1 VRHYGINAGVFQAVG
16 GGPILA
22 AAKEKRDMIHF
33 LELLAGTVWLRP
45 YVFIFLGTYL
55 VIATRHLGAGR
66 AVAFVVLGYCI
77 SWTAEFCSINFGFPF
92 GEYLYIPAT
101 VNRELWVAG
110 VPFMD
115 SLSYVFLAYASFSLA
130 LVALTPGAW
139 ERGGFFLK
147 GEAAMQGSWR
157 PWVLGA
163 VLMVS
168 LDIVID
174 PLALRGYRWFLGQI
188 YGYPEGGAYFGIT
201 LSNFGGWFLVGLVL
215 IGVLQ
220 FLITRTP
227 SSPWWDWGK
236 RSFPSQALLGPGFYL
251 GILSFNLVM
260 TFLIGEICL
269 GWVGVFIYVPFL
281 SWLVIK
287 LVP

>member
-1 VRHYGINAGVFQAVG
+1 
-16 GGPILA
+16 
-22 AAKEKRDMIHF
+22 MIHF

-55 VIATRHLGAGR
+55 VIATMHLGAGR

-139 ERGGFFLK
+139 ER
-147 GEAAMQGSWR
+147 Q
-157 PWVLGA
+157 
-163 VLMVS
+163 
-168 LDIVID
+168 
-174 PLALRGYRWFLGQI
+174 
-188 YGYPEGGAYFGIT
+188 
-201 LSNFGGWFLVGLVL
+201 
-215 IGVLQ
+215 
-220 FLITRTP
+220 
-227 SSPWWDWGK
+227 
-236 RSFPSQALLGPGFYL
+236 QAP
-251 GILSFNLVM
+251 
-260 TFLIGEICL
+260 
-269 GWVGVFIYVPFL
+269 
-281 SWLVIK
+281 
-287 LVP
+287 